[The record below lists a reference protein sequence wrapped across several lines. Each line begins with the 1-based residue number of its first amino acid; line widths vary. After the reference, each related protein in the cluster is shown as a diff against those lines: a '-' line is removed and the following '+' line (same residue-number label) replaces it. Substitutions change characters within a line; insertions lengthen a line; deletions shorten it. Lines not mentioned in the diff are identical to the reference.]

1 MKDNISMDGD
11 SGLNIK
17 EVEGRRSQG
26 LLHFLTIITDKLTV
40 ILRCLHLD
48 NVHHRLYTC

>member
-1 MKDNISMDGD
+1 MDGD

-26 LLHFLTIITDKLTV
+26 LLHFLTIIRRQWIKYQGGRGQKESRIAPFSDY
-40 ILRCLHLD
+40 
-48 NVHHRLYTC
+48 NN